1 MGAGS
6 EAAVA
11 IEVAAIISLEAG
23 QSRTLPRVVTSSPR
37 TRTAAEVAAGF
48 VSITSTRGSCSST
61 TDLVRDQRSRRMT
74 TEDPDPDLAL
84 DPETET
90 GPGSV
95 TRQVLLPAEVAAQA
109 LIAPRQKRRR
119 KRRRRNT
126 RKRRR
131 GLQKR
136 RKRIPVLKV
145 RAIRKKK
152 RPTGEWNC

>member
-1 MGAGS
+1 MGAG
-6 EAAVA
+6 
-11 IEVAAIISLEAG
+11 
-23 QSRTLPRVVTSSPR
+23 
-37 TRTAAEVAAGF
+37 F
-48 VSITSTRGSCSST
+48 VLITSIRGSCSST
-61 TDLVRDQRSRRMT
+61 TDLARVQRNRRMT
-74 TEDPDPDLAL
+74 TEDPDPDLAPDL
-84 DPETET
+84 ETET

-95 TRQVLLPAEVAAQA
+95 TPRVLLPAEVAARA

-119 KRRRRNT
+119 KRRKRST
-126 RKRRR
+126 RKRKR

>member
-1 MGAGS
+1 MKGH
-6 EAAVA
+6 
-11 IEVAAIISLEAG
+11 IIRQKRCKG
-23 QSRTLPRVVTSSPR
+23 K
-37 TRTAAEVAAGF
+37 
-48 VSITSTRGSCSST
+48 
-61 TDLVRDQRSRRMT
+61 DLDLA
-74 TEDPDPDLAL
+74 PDL
-84 DPETET
+84 ETET

-95 TRQVLLPAEVAAQA
+95 TRQVLLPAEVAARA

-131 GLQKR
+131 GLLKR

>member
-1 MGAGS
+1 MGA
-6 EAAVA
+6 
-11 IEVAAIISLEAG
+11 EAG
-23 QSRTLPRVVTSSPR
+23 
-37 TRTAAEVAAGF
+37 AGF

-61 TDLVRDQRSRRMT
+61 TDQARDQRSWRMT
-74 TEDPDPDLAL
+74 TEDPDPDLAP

-95 TRQVLLPAEVAAQA
+95 TPQVLLPVEVAARA
-109 LIAPRQKRRR
+109 LTAPRQKRRR
-119 KRRRRNT
+119 KRRKRNI

-145 RAIRKKK
+145 RAIRRKK